1 MTKRM
6 VMVILAALLLLAQA
20 ALATPDDK
28 KDQKKKEA
36 KNAQPATPQKASATD
51 PTNPGYII
59 GPEDVLKIDVW
70 KEPEMSGTV
79 PVRPDG
85 KISMALLGDVQ
96 AAALTPTQLTTQ
108 LTDLLKKYLEDPR
121 VTVTVAAVNSRRIF
135 ILGQVGRPGAFPL
148 LPEMTVLQALST
160 AGGLG
165 PYAAADKIYVL
176 RNENGNQVK
185 LAFQYKQVIKGNK
198 PEQNIVL
205 RAGRH
210 NCRPIGALS

>member
-6 VMVILAALLLLAQA
+6 IMVILAALLVLAQA
-20 ALATPDDK
+20 TVFAAQNDK
-28 KDQKKKEA
+28 KDSKKKDA
-36 KNAQPATPQKASATD
+36 KNAQAAMPQKASPMD
-51 PTNPGYII
+51 PANPGYII

-121 VTVTVAAVNSRRIF
+121 VTVTVAAVNSRRVF
-135 ILGQVGRPGAFPL
+135 ILGQVGRPGAYPL

-165 PYAAADKIYVL
+165 TYAAADKIYVL
-176 RNENGNQVK
+176 RNESGKQVK

-205 RAGRH
+205 QAGDTIVV
-210 NCRPIGALS
+210 P